1 MKTTLAPHWSVDTVD
16 RLTVKIEV
24 SALAVEN
31 GQAGLHFPDQAYGGA
46 VPFADYHDLQITD
59 DLGPVSFVVKPSPSR
74 STDMIYQ
81 GVYFDRAVSGEVK
94 WTYDLTPRV
103 LPASY
108 RSSPY
113 YDFRNET
120 GGLNG
125 CGLFALMM
133 PNTEEKMQVSWH
145 WDLTEMPAST
155 RALWSYGEGD
165 VKKVLSP
172 YEVAF
177 SLFNVGVMNSREN
190 ESFGIYWYGELETD
204 VDYAFNKLSQIFDYM
219 KKYFHDEDSVF
230 RVFLRRDPFE
240 HSGGGS
246 ACKYAFISGYS
257 AQKPIKLEEWIKVLI
272 HEITHTWP
280 AMDDTV
286 VGQGTWFEE
295 GCTEYYCTVLPAR
308 AGLVSPEFTV
318 EQINEI
324 TQSRYYQNV
333 HRNLPADE
341 IPKIQWQDRRAQPVP
356 YGRGMVYLGNV
367 DQELRSADQGS
378 IDDFV
383 AQFIK
388 RPDPNV
394 TDWLAFVTERL
405 GDKGQQEFVEM
416 MAGKTV
422 IPLPGIFGE
431 KFEAVKYLTTNEDD
445 QEIIAYRWQLK

>member
-1 MKTTLAPHWSVDTVD
+1 MTLTPHWSEGTVD
-16 RLTVKIEV
+16 RLAFTIEI
-24 SALAVEN
+24 SALALEE
-31 GQAGLHFPDQAYGGA
+31 GQPGLHYPDQAYGGA
-46 VPFADYHDLQITD
+46 VPFADYHDLQVTD
-59 DLGPVSFVVKPSPSR
+59 DAGVVPFEVKPAHSR

-81 GVYFDRAVSGEVK
+81 GIYFQRAVHGTIK
-94 WTYDLTPRV
+94 WSYYLTPRV
-103 LPASY
+103 LPVGY

-113 YDFRNET
+113 YDFRSEP
-120 GGLNG
+120 GGING
-125 CGLFALMM
+125 CGLFAFIM
-133 PNTEEKMQVSWH
+133 PNTEEKLQVSLH
-145 WDLTEMPAST
+145 WELAEMPANA

-165 VKKVLSP
+165 IEKVLTP

-190 ESFGIYWYGELETD
+190 DSFGIYWYGELAAD
-204 VDYAFNKLSQIFDYM
+204 VDYAFDKLSQIFDYM
-219 KKYFHDEDSVF
+219 KRYFHDDDSVF

-257 AQKPIKLEEWIKVLI
+257 AQKPIELEEWIKVLI

-280 AMDDTV
+280 AMDDTT

-318 EQINEI
+318 EQINEA
-324 TQSRYYQNV
+324 TQDRYYKNV
-333 HRNLPADE
+333 HRNLPADK

-367 DQELRSADQGS
+367 DQELRQSGQGS
-378 IDDFV
+378 LDDFV
-383 AQFIK
+383 VKFIK
-388 RPDPNV
+388 KTDPTV
-394 TDWLAFVTERL
+394 EDWQSFIQERL
-405 GDKGQQEFVEM
+405 GKKGLQEFEEM

-422 IPLPGIFGE
+422 IPLANIFG
-431 KFEAVKYLTTNEDD
+431 KQFRAVEYSTTNEDGI
-445 QEIIAYRWQLK
+445 EITAYRWQLK